1 MCTRADAHLVSSPR
15 FVLLVF
21 VSAGAPAV
29 CMYGMFMMIWRASG
43 PRGRFGSWL
52 VVWHVAHIDICWG
65 GDIAFLRCRASSL
78 MDSDSFGGG
87 GRAPR
92 TVAQAGA

>member
-1 MCTRADAHLVSSPR
+1 
-15 FVLLVF
+15 
-21 VSAGAPAV
+21 
-29 CMYGMFMMIWRASG
+29 
-43 PRGRFGSWL
+43 

-92 TVAQAGA
+92 TVAQAGASRTLFYKLIFTVHLGGEWVKESSDRLRIDIT